1 MALQGNGEGRATSE
15 FKVGTYCSGPR
26 ACEGH
31 GESDV
36 KSPRTSS
43 GTLSNMSGKQ
53 AIQLGQQALRKRIVA
68 PSNDPIRR
76 DFDLEEARL
85 LERQSMALR
94 QPSELLRL
102 GAGGEVI
109 PPSTNAMIGLADSLR
124 NPDVLNLEAT
134 VQRTELAD
142 KAGAFELAID
152 AAESTGARGAV
163 QQMITHQMA
172 AAHRHA
178 MRLLA
183 ESEKDALFGDRKAAT
198 ASRLIDAFSRAALT
212 LNRLQT
218 GTTQTIQVQHI
229 SVLGQA
235 VIGGG

>member
-1 MALQGNGEGRATSE
+1 
-15 FKVGTYCSGPR
+15 
-26 ACEGH
+26 
-31 GESDV
+31 
-36 KSPRTSS
+36 
-43 GTLSNMSGKQ
+43 MSARQ
-53 AIQLGQQALRKRIVA
+53 AIQLGQQALRKRIAA
-68 PSNDPIRR
+68 PSTDPIRH
-76 DFDLEEARL
+76 DFDLQEARL
-85 LERQSMALR
+85 LEKQSMALR
-94 QPSELLRL
+94 RPKEALRR

-109 PPSTNAMIGLADSLR
+109 PPSTNAMIGLSEALR

-218 GTTQTIQVQHI
+218 GATQTIQVQHI
-229 SVLGQA
+229 NVLGQA
-235 VIGGG
+235 VIGGTR